1 MLIKDDA
8 FPPEHKSKLL
18 QAIPFVSRKPELS
31 AFSESQGERNA
42 SLKAVLSRIVSL
54 GSTSS
59 PEVEEIQARCH
70 RLGEESASLRS
81 KLTLAINDKE
91 ALLEELNE
99 TIDKLK
105 KAEKKFDRSLSATV
119 KATERPGEQA
129 EEEAEKARIEAAD
142 AEKEAA
148 LQRKEQA
155 EGQMQVDNGTNSNN
169 GFNKAAISEELEDFK
184 RLAQT
189 RLDEIERFKS
199 EMIATREESERFKRS
214 MEESLDTRLLESS
227 LYQDVHRHFEEAKRQ
242 RERIEALNERI
253 EAENTD
259 LRERRAE
266 FEANAKVRIA
276 SRKQC
281 VRLATNSLSNFRQ
294 RQIHRSMA

>member
-1 MLIKDDA
+1 MHCTHYTAFLLQLINDLQLLIKDDA

-18 QAIPFVSRKPELS
+18 DAIPFASRKPGLS
-31 AFSESQGERNA
+31 AFSESKGERNS

-59 PEVEEIQARCH
+59 PELEEIQARCH

-91 ALLEELNE
+91 TLLEELNE

-105 KAEKKFDRSLSATV
+105 RAERKFDRSLSATV

-129 EEEAEKARIEAAD
+129 EEEAERAKVEAAD
-142 AEKEAA
+142 AEIKPA
-148 LQRKEQA
+148 LHKKEQA
-155 EGQMQVDNGTNSNN
+155 EGEMQVDNGTTSTN

-199 EMIATREESERFKRS
+199 ELIATREESERFKRS
-214 MEESLDTRLLESS
+214 MEDSLDTRLLETS
-227 LYQDVHRHFEEAKRQ
+227 LYQDIHRHFEEAKRQ
-242 RERIEALNERI
+242 RERIESLNERI
-253 EAENTD
+253 EAENAD

-266 FEANAKVRIA
+266 FEANAKVRIIVSKVA
-276 SRKQC
+276 
-281 VRLATNSLSNFRQ
+281 
-294 RQIHRSMA
+294 